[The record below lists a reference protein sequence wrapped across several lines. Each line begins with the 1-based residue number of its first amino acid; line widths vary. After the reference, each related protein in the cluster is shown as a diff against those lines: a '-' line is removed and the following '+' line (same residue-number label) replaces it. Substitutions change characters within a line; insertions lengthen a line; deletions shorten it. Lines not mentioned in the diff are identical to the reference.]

1 MFFLKKDTLYLLLY
15 DKLEQEINYY
25 SKLTK
30 NNDH

>member
-25 SKLTK
+25 SKLKK